1 MLRMVLAILIL
12 GGIGA
17 LGQAQ
22 NDTPSGSE
30 KVDRALAYY
39 HYTLARKYANLAASS
54 GGRNREYVDKAIE
67 NYKAALKADPQA
79 PVTSNELSGVYTKRL
94 MPLLP
99 IPATHN

>member
-1 MLRMVLAILIL
+1 MFRTVLVILIL

-17 LGQAQ
+17 FGQAQ
-22 NDTPSGSE
+22 TNTPGGPE

-39 HYTLARKYANLAASS
+39 HYALARKYANLATAS

-79 PVTSNELSGVYTKRL
+79 PVTNDELSGIYAKRID
-94 MPLLP
+94 LP
-99 IPATHN
+99 ALPPTHN